1 MKEELQELYRY
12 RELLYMIVHRDI
24 KVRYKQS
31 VMGFLW
37 AVLMPVLIVTAG
49 VVVRYAYAL
58 SSGKPLQ
65 SADVASVAVKS
76 LPWAFLVSSM
86 RFACN
91 SLTNNANLVTKVY
104 FPKEIFPVAAV
115 MASLFDLAVASAALI
130 LLLLVIGTGWSANLF
145 WAPLLLIMTVI
156 LACGVGLI
164 VSAASLFFRDVKFIV
179 EVLLTFGIFF
189 TPVFFDVRMFGNKGK
204 WFMLNPV
211 ASILDGLSA
220 SVVRHQRPD
229 LPWLAYSFGVAL
241 TALVGG
247 YFFFKHM
254 EPTFA
259 ESI

>member
-1 MKEELQELYRY
+1 
-12 RELLYMIVHRDI
+12 
-24 KVRYKQS
+24 
-31 VMGFLW
+31 
-37 AVLMPVLIVTAG
+37 
-49 VVVRYAYAL
+49 
-58 SSGKPLQ
+58 
-65 SADVASVAVKS
+65 
-76 LPWAFLVSSM
+76 
-86 RFACN
+86 
-91 SLTNNANLVTKVY
+91 
-104 FPKEIFPVAAV
+104 
-115 MASLFDLAVASAALI
+115 
-130 LLLLVIGTGWSANLF
+130 
-145 WAPLLLIMTVI
+145 MTVI